1 MARLLASSSR
11 KSLGGNVDLKVEYDG
26 HEHTV
31 VEGQTAVIGADIGA
45 TVPVSKPG
53 ISRRHAIVTHD
64 GSHWVVE
71 DASSRNGT
79 FHSGSRIQ
87 FLDIDGATTIKLG
100 HPTKG
105 PEIVLTPAD
114 ADAETKVAT
123 RVAPLA
129 RPIGSNSGSGSEKA
143 VTDPRLD
150 DLIEAL
156 NDSASSVKGLTW
168 SVWAMIAV
176 TAALVVLT
184 LFVAIVGN
192 GS

>member
-1 MARLLASSSR
+1 M
-11 KSLGGNVDLKVEYDG
+11 DLKVEYDG
-26 HEHTV
+26 REHTV
-31 VEGQTAVIGADIGA
+31 AEGETAVIGADVGA

-53 ISRRHAIVTHD
+53 ISRRHAIVKHD

-87 FLDIDGATTIKLG
+87 FLDIDGVTTIKLG
-100 HPTKG
+100 HPTDG
-105 PEIVLTPAD
+105 PEIVLTPSD
-114 ADAETKVAT
+114 AVVETRVAT

-129 RPIGSNSGSGSEKA
+129 RPAGIDSASVNQKP
-143 VTDPRLD
+143 VMDPRLD

>member
-1 MARLLASSSR
+1 M
-11 KSLGGNVDLKVEYDG
+11 DLKLEYEG
-26 HEHTV
+26 QEHTV
-31 VEGQTAVIGADIGA
+31 AEGQTAVIGADVGA

-53 ISRRHAIVTHD
+53 ISRRHAIVKHD

-71 DASSRNGT
+71 DTSSRNGT
-79 FHSGSRIQ
+79 FHAGSRIQ

-100 HPTKG
+100 HPTEG
-105 PEIVLTPAD
+105 PEILLTPTGTA
-114 ADAETKVAT
+114 AEPRVAT

-129 RPIGSNSGSGSEKA
+129 RPAGNPAPSNQKP

-150 DLIEAL
+150 DLIKAL
-156 NDSASSVKGLTW
+156 NESVSSVKGLTW

>member
-1 MARLLASSSR
+1 M
-11 KSLGGNVDLKVEYDG
+11 DLKVEYDG
-26 HEHTV
+26 QEHTV
-31 VEGQTAVIGADIGA
+31 AEGQTAVIGADVGA

-53 ISRRHAIVTHD
+53 ISRRHAIVRHD
-64 GSHWVVE
+64 GNHWVVE

-100 HPTKG
+100 HPTEG

-114 ADAETKVAT
+114 AAAETRVAT

-129 RPIGSNSGSGSEKA
+129 RPVGSNAASGSEKP
-143 VTDPRLD
+143 VIDRRLD

>member
-1 MARLLASSSR
+1 
-11 KSLGGNVDLKVEYDG
+11 
-26 HEHTV
+26 
-31 VEGQTAVIGADIGA
+31 
-45 TVPVSKPG
+45 
-53 ISRRHAIVTHD
+53 
-64 GSHWVVE
+64 VE

-79 FHSGSRIQ
+79 FHGGSRIQ

-100 HPTKG
+100 HPTEG

-114 ADAETKVAT
+114 ADAETRVAT

-156 NDSASSVKGLTW
+156 NDSDRGHSSPRCPD
-168 SVWAMIAV
+168 AV
-176 TAALVVLT
+176 RRHRRQRLL
-184 LFVAIVGN
+184 N
-192 GS
+192 CPQR